1 MYYCANN
8 LSFLVNVCMRYFI
21 SHCPKSYSFKSNQQD
36 MWYASIYIQ
45 TMNVS
50 HEMTMAYRIE
60 NMYHRCP
67 VTDRQPQDWSPA
79 DHRTQKVPSSC
90 WSLPP
95 DCSDSPRSPGLGAP
109 SRTSARRRCCGR
121 SLWRCGVAR
130 PRSALL
136 LQESHLKKKTTE
148 VVITLAIGY
157 I

>member
-1 MYYCANN
+1 MTFHITLSKN
-8 LSFLVNVCMRYFI
+8 LLFQI
-21 SHCPKSYSFKSNQQD
+21 KSNQD
-36 MWYASIYIQ
+36 MWYASVYIQ
-45 TMNVS
+45 TINVS
-50 HEMTMAYRIE
+50 HEMTMAYRTE

-95 DCSDSPRSPGLGAP
+95 GCSDSPRSPGLGAP

-121 SLWRCGVAR
+121 SLWACGVAR

-136 LQESHLKKKTTE
+136 LQESHWKKKTTE
-148 VVITLAIGY
+148 VVTTLAIR
-157 I
+157 